1 MRLRLA
7 SAWAVTALL
16 LLGAGGARA
25 QEEATSAA
33 RTSAKEWLGLLDENE
48 YGKAWQTA
56 GTLVQAAVTEEEW
69 SAKMSVTLGPLGK
82 ADSRAV
88 RSSEY
93 STTMPGAPDGE
104 WVVVK
109 FDTTFEKQQ
118 KALETVIMRKEPD
131 GTWKVSGYHIR

>member
-1 MRLRLA
+1 MTLRLA
-7 SAWAVTALL
+7 SAWAVMALL
-16 LLGAGGARA
+16 LPGPGVARA

-33 RTSAKEWLGLLDENE
+33 RSSAKEWLGLLDDRE
-48 YGKAWQTA
+48 YDEAWREA
-56 GTLVQAAVTEEEW
+56 GTLLQAAVTQEEW

-82 ADSRAV
+82 ADARAV

-109 FDTTFEKQQ
+109 FDTTFEKKQR
-118 KALETVIMRKEPD
+118 ALETVVMRKEPD
-131 GTWKVSGYHIR
+131 GAWRVSGYFIR